1 MAANMRLDGR
11 VAVVTGAASGIG
23 AATAALLGEKGARLV
38 LLDRAVEELEDRAAA
53 LRSRGIDVVGRSCD
67 VADDVS
73 IADAFAFIA
82 SAYDRLDI
90 CFSNAGYGR
99 YGELRKLKTTDWRK
113 HLDVNLTGAFRIA
126 QEAANRM
133 AACGNGGS
141 IIFTA
146 SVGAVME
153 VDLFG
158 AYSVSKAA
166 MPILAKTMASEY
178 GADRIRV
185 NVVMPGVIETG
196 MTGEILSQPALRAHL
211 EAETPM
217 GRLGRPEDVAE
228 VVAFL
233 ASDAAE
239 FVTGTSIP
247 IDGGQTIHG
256 IPRWF
261 RMDYR
266 KAGNREWKPGHLPL
280 ES

>member
-1 MAANMRLDGR
+1 MAANMRMDGR

-23 AATAALLGEKGARLV
+23 AATASLLGEKGARLV
-38 LLDRAVEELEDRAAA
+38 LLDRAQEPLQQLAAS
-53 LRSRGIDVVGRSCD
+53 LRERGVDAAGRSCD
-67 VADDVS
+67 VADDES
-73 IADAFAFIA
+73 IKDAFSFIEGT
-82 SAYDRLDI
+82 YDRLDI
-90 CFSNAGYGR
+90 CFSNAGHGR
-99 YGELRKLKTTDWRK
+99 YGELRKLKTADWRK
-113 HLDVNLTGAFRIA
+113 HLDINLTGAFRVA

-133 AACGNGGS
+133 ASLGNGGA
-141 IIFTA
+141 IVFTA

-158 AYSVSKAA
+158 AYSASKAA
-166 MPILAKTMASEY
+166 IPILAKTMAAEY

-185 NVVMPGVIETG
+185 NVVMPGVIITA
-196 MTGEILSQPALRAHL
+196 MTQDILTQPALRAHL
-211 EAETPM
+211 ESETPM

-239 FVTGTSIP
+239 FITGTSIT

-261 RMDYR
+261 HTDYR
-266 KAGNREWKPGHLPL
+266 KKGNREWRAGHLPFND
-280 ES
+280 